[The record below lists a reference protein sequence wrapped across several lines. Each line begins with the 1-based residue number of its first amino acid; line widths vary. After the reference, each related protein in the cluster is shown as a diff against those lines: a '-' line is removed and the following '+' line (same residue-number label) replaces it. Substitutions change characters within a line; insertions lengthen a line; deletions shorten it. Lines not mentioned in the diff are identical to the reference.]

1 MRPRQVKTSAG
12 ALRERATP
20 PATEASL
27 SLVAQSHARQM
38 ALCEDL
44 ENIADGLPGNVNLQL
59 CLHLAR
65 VVCPTIA
72 AAHEI
77 EEKVLFPVVKT
88 LSPTIPDLDLTIERL
103 RWEHFED
110 MCFAEEL
117 HDALLSIG
125 RGEPKMTAEAAG
137 YMLRGFFES
146 VRRHV
151 AFEREMLA
159 PLMQLALQKGR

>member
-1 MRPRQVKTSAG
+1 M
-12 ALRERATP
+12 TP
-20 PATEASL
+20 MTEDSL
-27 SLVAQSHARQM
+27 SLISQSHARQM
-38 ALCEDL
+38 ALCDDL
-44 ENIADGLPGNVNLQL
+44 ETIADGLPGSVNRQL

-65 VVCPTIA
+65 AVCPTVA
-72 AAHEI
+72 SAHEI
-77 EEKVLFPVVKT
+77 EERVLFPAVQA
-88 LSPTIPDLDLTIERL
+88 LSPTLPDITSTIERL

-125 RGEPKMTAEAAG
+125 RDEQRIGADAAG

-159 PLMQLALQKGR
+159 PLMELSLRRNSTGEQVVSRNAS

>member
-1 MRPRQVKTSAG
+1 MT
-12 ALRERATP
+12 TP
-20 PATEASL
+20 AMEESL
-27 SLVAQSHARQM
+27 LLVTQSHARQI

-44 ENIADGLPGNVNLQL
+44 ETIADGLPGNVNRQL

-72 AAHEI
+72 AAHEV
-77 EEKVLFPVVKT
+77 EERVLFPSVQT
-88 LSPTIPDLDLTIERL
+88 LSAALPDLDATIERL

-125 RGEPKMTAEAAG
+125 RGEPKMTADAAG
-137 YMLRGFFES
+137 YMLRGFFEG

-159 PLMQLALQKGR
+159 PLMKLALRRAVSSETH

>member
-1 MRPRQVKTSAG
+1 MTASATDG
-12 ALRERATP
+12 LALI
-20 PATEASL
+20 
-27 SLVAQSHARQM
+27 AQSHACQL

-44 ENIADGLPGNVNLQL
+44 EAIADGLPVNVNRQL

-65 VVCPTIA
+65 VVCPTVA
-72 AAHEI
+72 AAHEV
-77 EEKVLFPVVKT
+77 EERVLFPAVQR
-88 LSPTIPDLDLTIERL
+88 LSSSLTDLDGTIERL

-125 RGEPKMTAEAAG
+125 RGEPKMTADAAG
-137 YMLRGFFES
+137 YMLRGFFEG

-151 AFEREMLA
+151 AFEQEMLA
-159 PLMQLALQKGR
+159 PLMQLAMSKAR

>member
-1 MRPRQVKTSAG
+1 MTVFMEEEGLA
-12 ALRERATP
+12 
-20 PATEASL
+20 
-27 SLVAQSHARQM
+27 LVARSHARQI

-44 ENIADGLPGNVNLQL
+44 ETVADGLPNNINRQL

-65 VVCPTIA
+65 AVCPTIA
-72 AAHEI
+72 AAHDV
-77 EEKVLFPVVKT
+77 EERVLFPAVMV
-88 LSPTIPDLDLTIERL
+88 LSGTIPEIDTTIERL

-125 RGEPKMTAEAAG
+125 RGESTVSADAAG

-151 AFEREMLA
+151 AFEQETLA
-159 PLMQLALQKGR
+159 PLMLLGLNRTLRRVN

>member
-1 MRPRQVKTSAG
+1 MT
-12 ALRERATP
+12 TP
-20 PATEASL
+20 AMDASL
-27 SLVAQSHARQM
+27 TLVAQSHARQM

-44 ENIADGLPGNVNLQL
+44 EAIADGLPGNVNHQL

-72 AAHEI
+72 AAHEV
-77 EEKVLFPVVKT
+77 EERVLFPAVQT
-88 LSPTIPDLDLTIERL
+88 LSATLPDLDNTIERL

-110 MCFAEEL
+110 MSFAEEL

-151 AFEREMLA
+151 AFEREMLS
-159 PLMQLALQKGR
+159 PLMQLALRKAG

>member
-1 MRPRQVKTSAG
+1 MT
-12 ALRERATP
+12 TP
-20 PATEASL
+20 AMEESL
-27 SLVAQSHARQM
+27 LLVTQSHARQI

-44 ENIADGLPGNVNLQL
+44 ETIADGLPGNVNRQL

-72 AAHEI
+72 AAHEV
-77 EEKVLFPVVKT
+77 EERVLFPTVQT
-88 LSPTIPDLDLTIERL
+88 LSAALPDLDATIERL

-125 RGEPKMTAEAAG
+125 RGEPKMTADAAG
-137 YMLRGFFES
+137 YMLRGFFEG

-159 PLMQLALQKGR
+159 PLMKLALRRGSRAEAGST